1 MRNLLSLLTLLTISM
16 VSTACALK
24 AEPAPAFDLQ
34 DLNGK
39 SVKLSDF
46 KGKVVILDFWAT
58 WCPPCRAEIPHFVE
72 LQNEYRDK
80 GLVVVGVS
88 LDQGGPGVVSSFVK
102 QQGINYP
109 IVMGD
114 DSVTSKYGDIQA
126 IPTTFVI
133 DSNGNIVGKHE
144 GFTDK
149 GVFVKEISPLLTQ
162 ATAANP

>member
-1 MRNLLSLLTLLTISM
+1 MRNLLPCLALLTAGIL
-16 VSTACALK
+16 STACSAK
-24 AEPAPAFDLQ
+24 AATAPPFDLQ

-72 LQNEYRDK
+72 LQKQYRDK
-80 GLVVVGVS
+80 GLVIVGVS
-88 LDQGGPGVVSSFVK
+88 LDQGGPDVVSSFVK

-109 IVMGD
+109 IVMGTED
-114 DSVTSKYGDIQA
+114 VSSRYGDIQA

-133 DSNGNIVGKHE
+133 DQNGNIVDKHE

-149 GVFVKEISPLLTQ
+149 DVFEKEITPLLAP